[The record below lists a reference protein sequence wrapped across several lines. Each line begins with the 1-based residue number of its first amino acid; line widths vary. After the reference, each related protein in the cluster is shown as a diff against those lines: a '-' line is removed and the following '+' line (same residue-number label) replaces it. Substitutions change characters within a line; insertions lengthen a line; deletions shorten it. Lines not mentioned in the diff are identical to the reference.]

1 MCKEHLISMAT
12 KTPAER
18 HAFGVMGGK
27 ASAKARHE
35 KGIAIRAAQYALK
48 LAPSIRNPEVLQD
61 LTDHGFDVSSKL
73 TVLTVAMTRLAA
85 KAMAGDAGSLEALVN
100 FAGEGYSQKQK
111 DAEIEIKRQTLEAQ
125 LKESAQGPRDQNLNV
140 KLIVDDVEPESK

>member
-1 MCKEHLISMAT
+1 MCKEHLVSIAT
-12 KTPAER
+12 KTPEER
-18 HAFGVMGGK
+18 HALGVLGGK

-35 KGIAIRAAQYALK
+35 KGIAIKAAQYALK
-48 LAPSIRNPEVLQD
+48 LAPSIRDKTVLED
-61 LTDHGFDVSSKL
+61 LEAHGYDTSSRL

-85 KAMAGDAGSLEALVN
+85 KAMAGDSGALEALVN

-111 DAEIEIKRQTLEAQ
+111 DAEIEIKRRSLEAQ

-140 KLIVDDVEPESK
+140 KLIVDEPEST